1 MHFDFTAVVKKNKK
15 HSQPVKVSLY
25 KTIKKDI
32 YCVASIDLDGTYYAI
47 DIETGN
53 KYLISSASYNIKTK
67 VFYSQQLIDNKR
79 LQVNTLQ
86 QATHGNRKDLYLP
99 FAPGVGL
106 FGTLVKNTAINT
118 DSIIFNLIRTFDMP
132 KDNEL
137 SRNEFLYF
145 RNNYMTIRENILK
158 KYDKSNV

>member
-15 HSQPVKVSLY
+15 HSQPIKLNLY

-32 YCVASIDLDGTYYAI
+32 YCVASIDLNGTYYAI
-47 DIETGN
+47 DIETGT
-53 KYLISSASYNIKTK
+53 KYSISSASYNIKTK

-79 LQVNTLQ
+79 LQVNLLQ
-86 QATHGNRKDLYLP
+86 QAKINNRKDLYLP

-106 FGTLVKNTAINT
+106 FGNLVQNTAINSN
-118 DSIIFNLIRTFDMP
+118 SIIFNLIRTFDMP

-145 RNNYMTIRENILK
+145 RNNYTIIRENILK
-158 KYDKSNV
+158 KYDKSGV